1 MAARVASTNYNN
13 QIQYDNKTNTIAQN
27 AKKGQESSNPILAVL
42 KAKRNL

>member
-27 AKKGQESSNPILAVL
+27 AKKG
-42 KAKRNL
+42 